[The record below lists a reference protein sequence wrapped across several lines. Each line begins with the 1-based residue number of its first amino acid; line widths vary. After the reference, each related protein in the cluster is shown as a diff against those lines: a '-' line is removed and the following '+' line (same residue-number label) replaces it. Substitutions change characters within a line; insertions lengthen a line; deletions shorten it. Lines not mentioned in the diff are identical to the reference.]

1 MVGSVWKSFT
11 DNFIFIK
18 VKLKLQEFLTFFF
31 NNFYNMIFYLNFKFL
46 NLYKVKQAQLFT
58 EILNHR
64 CVQIECTSRYG
75 G

>member
-31 NNFYNMIFYLNFKFL
+31 NNFYNMIFYQNFKFL

-64 CVQIECTSRYG
+64 CVQIECTSRYEG
-75 G
+75 

>member
-31 NNFYNMIFYLNFKFL
+31 NNFYNMIFYQNFRFL
-46 NLYKVKQAQLFT
+46 NLYKVK
-58 EILNHR
+58 
-64 CVQIECTSRYG
+64 
-75 G
+75 